1 MELIIIAAMAEN
13 RVIGRE
19 RALPWKIPEEYEH
32 FLGFVRGHTV
42 VMGRTSYEIFGPDL
56 TESNL
61 VVVSRK
67 INAAKGV
74 RVFPRIES
82 ALEHACSNGERVF
95 IAGGASI
102 YQQTL
107 AMADA
112 MYLSVVKGEFE
123 GDTFFPAFGEDDWNL
138 AKAEDHEEFE
148 FRVYESRRA
157 PDA

>member
-1 MELIIIAAMAEN
+1 MELIIIAAMARN

-19 RALPWKIPEEYEH
+19 RALPWSIPEEYEQ
-32 FLGFVRGHTV
+32 FLGLVRGQTV
-42 VMGRTSYEIFGPDL
+42 VLGRTSYEIFGPDL

-61 VVVSRK
+61 IVVSRK
-67 INAAKGV
+67 INAAKGA

-82 ALEHACSNGERVF
+82 ALEHACSNGEQVF

-112 MYLSVVKGEFE
+112 MYLSVIKGEFE
-123 GDTFFPAFGEDDWNL
+123 GDTFFPDFGDDDWNL
-138 AKAEDHEEFE
+138 AKSEDHEEFD
-148 FRVYESRRA
+148 FRVYESTRL